1 MTTTTMRLAPSL
13 ARRQGL
19 TLFALLPGVLV
30 LLAQQGRLALFNLLL
45 ALCGSLLSD
54 MACQAWR
61 KQPLATSWRQ
71 PACLLT
77 GLLLALL
84 LPMSTPAGF
93 LLAASMMAVLWRHLF
108 GGTAHGPFHPVLVSL
123 LMLSPCLPTS
133 LPAQNAALSLALLAG
148 GMWLVWRRLSNW
160 QAPAGFC
167 LVLLVSLPLGTGWL
181 FLQPALWLLLGWV
194 MTDGNSTPIT
204 SRGRLIHGQ
213 AAGLLCVSFAA
224 LTHWTDIAPLLAAI
238 LLLLS
243 AAVPLVDQ
251 LLQPAPRT

>member
-30 LLAQQGRLALFNLLL
+30 LLTQQGRLALFNLLL
-45 ALCGSLLSD
+45 ALGCSLLGD
-54 MACQAWR
+54 MACQASR

-71 PACLLT
+71 PASLLT
-77 GLLLALL
+77 GTLLALL
-84 LPMSTPAGF
+84 LPIDTPAAL
-93 LLAASMMAVLWRHLF
+93 LLAACMIAVLWRQLF

-123 LMLSPCLPTS
+123 LVLSPCLPTI
-133 LPAQNAALSLALLAG
+133 LPAQNAALSLALLG
-148 GMWLVWRRLSNW
+148 GGVWLLWQGLIAW

-181 FLQPALWLLLGWV
+181 LLQPALWLLLGWV

-204 SRGRLIHGQ
+204 PRGRLIHGQ
-213 AAGLLCVSFAA
+213 AAGLLCVGFAA
-224 LTHWTDIAPLLAAI
+224 LTQWSDITPLLAAI

-243 AAVPLVDQ
+243 AAAPLVDQ